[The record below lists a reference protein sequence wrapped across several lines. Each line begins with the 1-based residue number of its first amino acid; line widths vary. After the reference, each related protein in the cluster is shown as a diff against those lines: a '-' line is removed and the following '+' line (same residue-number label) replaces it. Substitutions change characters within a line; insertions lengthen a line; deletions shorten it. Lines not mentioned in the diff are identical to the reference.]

1 MPSFKPKS
9 TKKIKICK
17 KYTTTLDGKHK
28 EFISEFSKNE
38 CDIIPKLK
46 LEKYQLKTQLT
57 ENTKLPIEQIMD
69 IKDRIVEI
77 NETIKELNR
86 NKKKYLLDNSKYV
99 FEYFENKKN
108 ITNVDVATS
117 ANINT
122 GSNTN
127 TTNTNTN
134 TNNTNN
140 TTKNQLLINFFKIQN
155 TSIDNSLNN
164 NNNNNNNSNNNEQSQ
179 STENVN
185 KNIVQKYLCNI
196 DESFLDMNSF
206 VRVTDICQNCYKGEL
221 IPLDDEGVLICNLCA
236 VNIPYLIENEK
247 PSYKEP
253 PKEVCFYA
261 YKKINHFKEILAQ
274 FQGKE
279 TTQIPNDVI
288 DQIHLQIK
296 KERISLDHLTHHKTK
311 EILKKLGFNKYYEHI
326 AFIKNKLGIK
336 PPIFSPELEETL
348 CNLFMETQAPYA
360 KTCPDYR
367 VNFLNYYYV
376 LFKFCELL
384 GEEQYLDSIPLLK
397 DREKLI
403 EQDETWKKMCIEL
416 NWEFIATV

>member
-9 TKKIKICK
+9 NKKIRICK

-28 EFISEFSKNE
+28 EFINEFDKNE
-38 CDIIPKLK
+38 FDTIPKLK
-46 LEKYQLKTQLT
+46 QERVDLKK
-57 ENTKLPIEQIMD
+57 EIELLDKTNIDQIMD
-69 IKDRIVEI
+69 MKDRIKEI
-77 NETIKELNR
+77 DETIKELKG
-86 NKKKYLLDNSKYV
+86 KKNNYFLDNSKFI

-108 ITNVDVATS
+108 INNIDTVSNSSTNKSVS
-117 ANINT
+117 
-122 GSNTN
+122 S
-127 TTNTNTN
+127 
-134 TNNTNN
+134 
-140 TTKNQLLINFFKIQN
+140 KNQILFNFFKIQN
-155 TSIDNSLNN
+155 TNQEENV
-164 NNNNNNNSNNNEQSQ
+164 
-179 STENVN
+179 TENRN
-185 KNIVQKYLCNI
+185 KNIVQKYLSNI
-196 DESFLDMNSF
+196 DETFIDMNSF
-206 VRVTDICQNCYKGEL
+206 VRSTDICQHCFKGEL
-221 IPLDDEGVLICNLCA
+221 IPLDDEGVLICNVCA

-279 TTQIPNDVI
+279 TTQIPDDVI

-296 KERISLDHLTHHKTK
+296 KERISLEQLTHYKTK

-326 AFIKNKLGIK
+326 AFIKNKLGLK
-336 PPIFSPELEETL
+336 PPVFSPELEETL
-348 CNLFMETQAPYA
+348 CNLFMEIQSPYA

-403 EQDETWKKMCIEL
+403 EQDETWKKMCVEL
-416 NWEFIATV
+416 DWEFIPTV

>member
-9 TKKIKICK
+9 AKKMRVCK

-28 EFISEFSKNE
+28 EFINEFDKNE
-38 CDIIPKLK
+38 FDTIPKLK
-46 LEKYQLKTQLT
+46 QEKELLNQQLDHLDKS
-57 ENTKLPIEQIMD
+57 NIEQIMD
-69 IKDRIVEI
+69 TKDRIKEI
-77 NETIKELNR
+77 NILIKELKD
-86 NKKKYLLDNSKYV
+86 KKNNYFLDNSKFI

-108 ITNVDVATS
+108 ITNIDPNSTS
-117 ANINT
+117 
-122 GSNTN
+122 SKP
-127 TTNTNTN
+127 TTS
-134 TNNTNN
+134 
-140 TTKNQLLINFFKIQN
+140 KNQLLFNFFKIQN
-155 TSIDNSLNN
+155 DNKDTNI
-164 NNNNNNNSNNNEQSQ
+164 
-179 STENVN
+179 TENRN
-185 KNIVQKYLCNI
+185 KNIVQKYLSNI
-196 DESFLDMNSF
+196 DETFIDMNSF
-206 VRVTDICQNCYKGEL
+206 VRSTDVCQHCFKGEL
-221 IPLDDEGVLICNLCA
+221 IPLDDEGVLICNACA

-279 TTQIPNDVI
+279 TTQIPDDVI

-296 KERISLDHLTHHKTK
+296 KERICLEQLTHYKTK

-326 AFIKNKLGIK
+326 AFIKNKLGLK
-336 PPIFSPELEETL
+336 PPVFSPELEETL
-348 CNLFMETQAPYA
+348 CNLFMETQSPYA

-384 GEEQYLDSIPLLK
+384 GEDQYLESIPLLK

-403 EQDETWKKMCIEL
+403 EQDETWKKMCVEL
-416 NWEFIATV
+416 DWEFIATP